1 MNLVQRSATAES
13 AKDAA
18 GEASVVLRSKKTGP
32 RAGSTAYSD
41 FLTKLSGSASASH
54 QLAVEE
60 EDSDEEGLLAEAR
73 AERARQNALD
83 VRRSW
88 VERMEADEDA
98 PDKPP
103 AAAQPPA
110 ALQPP
115 PAAASSK
122 GRRKGGELALP
133 AFIPAA
139 SFDGARPGFKF
150 QTGEK
155 GTGYY
160 PDESRE
166 GAAGACID
174 VSDFSGGAMSG
185 AGGAAERAP
194 AFVGSLADAE
204 ALWAAAPVF
213 GGETTASESAASGG
227 IVLDVTDG
235 NSPEPPRPHRASPAS
250 PGAPAPTSAGGL
262 LAPSPPAAPPDKRP
276 AGGRRTPSSSPPKA
290 PSSSPTAA
298 ASTVAAAST
307 AASAAPTASPSRL
320 APATALSAAPIA
332 AAMQTPV
339 SPSRP
344 SPPVSPSRPPPAAS
358 LLAKARPKEAKSPTS
373 VGAAVGQQVAPAKV
387 EFGSMIVERE
397 EESSEEEE
405 EEEESVSVEV
415 PSPPR
420 GTSTGLGGGGAGSR
434 LGWSRK
440 DDDSDGEIEYG

>member
-115 PAAASSK
+115 ATASSK

-166 GAAGACID
+166 GASGACID

-290 PSSSPTAA
+290 PSSSPT
-298 ASTVAAAST
+298 AAAST